1 MNLLEVKTNPPQ
13 YVNDM
18 SNSKYIAVTLDG
30 TVIHP
35 SGLMTGGS
43 APTQPVTKWHESEV
57 EG

>member
-13 YVNDM
+13 CVNM

>member
-1 MNLLEVKTNPPQ
+1 
-13 YVNDM
+13 M
-18 SNSKYIAVTLDG
+18 SNSKYVAVTLDG